1 MPDWLY
7 VLVSVAVA
15 AFVGGVTNHFAI
27 KMLFHPRKPIHIG
40 KFHVPFTPGL
50 IPKRRDDIAASLG
63 QVVAEYLVTAEG
75 LQETVL
81 RPAFRNKAEDTLRGF
96 VERVSSS
103 ELTLREAAL
112 RVWSEEEFEALKS
125 KLTAGARATAMRSLT
140 RLWEQADL
148 SSLPVKRLV
157 PGWSEENRKAWSAAL
172 ASALLGVVEEELL
185 SASGQRMLSKMAA
198 GLMDRAGGFLGTMA
212 AIFVDED
219 KLVQKMTPALVQT
232 LRGEDALNKTAHAI
246 ETRLELYG
254 EKPVAELL
262 ALLTGEEALGWLNG
276 KLEQLPLERWLE
288 QAENRPVRSL
298 IEPWKASVLGFIPV
312 LTERTLRLIAKGIPA
327 AMQAVDLPGL
337 VEEQV
342 SRFPIERLEEVILS
356 VSGKEFRAITWL
368 GVVLGGI
375 IGLLQSLLLLLG
387 GVG

>member
-298 IEPWKASVLGFIPV
+298 IELWKASVLGFIPV

>member
-1 MPDWLY
+1 
-7 VLVSVAVA
+7 
-15 AFVGGVTNHFAI
+15 
-27 KMLFHPRKPIHIG
+27 
-40 KFHVPFTPGL
+40 
-50 IPKRRDDIAASLG
+50 
-63 QVVAEYLVTAEG
+63 
-75 LQETVL
+75 
-81 RPAFRNKAEDTLRGF
+81 
-96 VERVSSS
+96 
-103 ELTLREAAL
+103 
-112 RVWSEEEFEALKS
+112 
-125 KLTAGARATAMRSLT
+125 
-140 RLWEQADL
+140 
-148 SSLPVKRLV
+148 
-157 PGWSEENRKAWSAAL
+157 
-172 ASALLGVVEEELL
+172 
-185 SASGQRMLSKMAA
+185 
-198 GLMDRAGGFLGTMA
+198 
-212 AIFVDED
+212 
-219 KLVQKMTPALVQT
+219 
-232 LRGEDALNKTAHAI
+232 AHAI

-298 IEPWKASVLGFIPV
+298 IELWKASVLGFIPV

>member
-27 KMLFHPRKPIHIG
+27 KMLFHPRNPIHIG

-50 IPKRRDDIAASLG
+50 IPKRRDDIAQSLG

-81 RPAFRNKAEDTLRGF
+81 RPEFRNKAEDALRGII
-96 VERVSSS
+96 ERLDSS
-103 ELTLREAAL
+103 ELTLRQAAL
-112 RVWSEEEFEALKS
+112 RVWSEAEYEALKTR
-125 KLTAGARATAMRSLT
+125 LAAAVRETAMRGFA
-140 RLWEQADL
+140 RLWEH
-148 SSLPVKRLV
+148 SEMGSLPLKQLV

-172 ASALLGVVEEELL
+172 AGALLGVVEEELL
-185 SASGQRMLSKMAA
+185 SASGQRMLSRMAA
-198 GLMDRAGGFLGTMA
+198 GMMDKAGGFLGTMA
-212 AIFVDED
+212 AIFMDED
-219 KLVQKMTPALVQT
+219 KLVQKMTPALVQA
-232 LRGEDALNKTAHAI
+232 LRGEEAVSKTAQAI
-246 ETRLELYG
+246 ESRLELYG

-262 ALLTGEEALGWLNG
+262 AALTGEEALDWLSG

-288 QAENRPVRSL
+288 QAENLPLRSL
-298 IEPWKASVLGFIPV
+298 IEPWKIQAIAMVPV
-312 LTERTLRLIAKGIPA
+312 LTDRLLRLVTKGIPS

-342 SRFPIERLEEVILS
+342 QKFPVERLEEVILS

-368 GVVLGGI
+368 GVLLGGI
-375 IGLLQSLLLLLG
+375 IGLFQSMLMLWTG
-387 GVG
+387 

>member
-27 KMLFHPRKPIHIG
+27 KMLFHPRNPVHIG

-50 IPKRRDDIAASLG
+50 IPKRRDDIAESLG

-75 LQETVL
+75 LQETVQ
-81 RPAFRNKAEDTLRGF
+81 RPAFRNKAEDAMRGF
-96 VERVSSS
+96 VERLGSS
-103 ELTLREAAL
+103 ETTLRQAAL
-112 RVWSEEEFEALKS
+112 RVWSEAEFEALKTR
-125 KLTAGARATAMRSLT
+125 LAAGVRETAMRGVA
-140 RLWEQADL
+140 RLWEHTDL
-148 SSLPVKRLV
+148 SSLPLKRLV

-172 ASALLGVVEEELL
+172 AGALLGVVEEELL
-185 SASGQRMLSKMAA
+185 SASGQRMLSRMAA
-198 GLMDRAGGFLGTMA
+198 GMMDKAGGFLGTMA
-212 AIFVDED
+212 AIFMDED
-219 KLVQKMTPALVQT
+219 KLVQKMTPALVQA
-232 LRGEDALNKTAHAI
+232 LRGEEAASKTARAI

-262 ALLTGEEALGWLNG
+262 ALLTGEEALDWLGG

-288 QAENRPVRSL
+288 QAESVPLRSL
-298 IEPWKASVLGFIPV
+298 IEPWKTQAIAFIPV
-312 LTERTLRLIAKGIPA
+312 LTEHLLGLVAKGIPT

-342 SRFPIERLEEVILS
+342 QKFPVERLEEVILS

-368 GVVLGGI
+368 GVLLGGI
-375 IGLLQSLLLLLG
+375 IGLFQSLLMLWMG
-387 GVG
+387 

>member
-157 PGWSEENRKAWSAAL
+157 PGWSEENRKAWSAGRAR
-172 ASALLGVVEEELL
+172 ARG
-185 SASGQRMLSKMAA
+185 G
-198 GLMDRAGGFLGTMA
+198 GGGRAGGRGRA
-212 AIFVDED
+212 AGR
-219 KLVQKMTPALVQT
+219 AGARA
-232 LRGEDALNKTAHAI
+232 RGRGGAGA
-246 ETRLELYG
+246 
-254 EKPVAELL
+254 
-262 ALLTGEEALGWLNG
+262 
-276 KLEQLPLERWLE
+276 
-288 QAENRPVRSL
+288 
-298 IEPWKASVLGFIPV
+298 
-312 LTERTLRLIAKGIPA
+312 
-327 AMQAVDLPGL
+327 
-337 VEEQV
+337 
-342 SRFPIERLEEVILS
+342 
-356 VSGKEFRAITWL
+356 RARARA
-368 GVVLGGI
+368 
-375 IGLLQSLLLLLG
+375 
-387 GVG
+387 